1 MHFYCLSL
9 LTFKRFTSRWD
20 GNRPQRAIARL
31 TGLKKGWNVHFPQKS
46 KSGLMFYFFS
56 ATSSPAAHSKLTEE
70 EKRLNSQV
78 VLGDLFNPSKAH
90 VNVLKLYQ
98 KSGQIMIVQDHRVY
112 LGRILFP
119 DRSVSI
125 WSRLVLCF
133 SASSFPVLTGAV
145 VILSSVLSHLCWCL
159 HA

>member
-1 MHFYCLSL
+1 MYCLSL

-20 GNRPQRAIARL
+20 GNSPQRVIARL
-31 TGLKKGWNVHFPQKS
+31 TGLKKGRNVYFALKG

-78 VLGDLFNPSKAH
+78 MLGDPSKAH

-98 KSGQIMIVQDHRVY
+98 ESRQIMIAQEPESIFGKN
-112 LGRILFP
+112 L
-119 DRSVSI
+119 VS
-125 WSRLVLCF
+125 
-133 SASSFPVLTGAV
+133 
-145 VILSSVLSHLCWCL
+145 
-159 HA
+159 